1 MPRRRAHF
9 VFLHPWSITL
19 GVPVVMRQLSWWRW
33 LVGKPGLGLAG
44 RRPQRQPGSH
54 LTVEQLEHRDVPST
68 LMVTTTKDGPG
79 EFTPGHDSTLRGA
92 IAHANA
98 GDTIQFNVTGTITL
112 DPSLGPLSIPKTE
125 SLTINA
131 AN

>member
-1 MPRRRAHF
+1 
-9 VFLHPWSITL
+9 
-19 GVPVVMRQLSWWRW
+19 MRQLSWWRW

-44 RRPQRQPGSH
+44 RRLQRELRSR

-92 IAHANA
+92 IAHASA
-98 GDTIQFNVTGTITL
+98 GDTIQFSVTGTIIL
-112 DPSLGPLSIPKTE
+112 DPTLGPLIIPKTE
-125 SLTINA
+125 NLTINA
-131 AN
+131 ANE